1 MVTEWLNP
9 VVQGVLLGGLYALFA
24 IGLSLAYGVMRL
36 VNIAHG
42 DFIVLAAYVGLMV
55 VTRFGVNPFVA
66 LPVVVVVMF
75 LLGYLLQ
82 RSVLNLTLG
91 PDILPPLL
99 VTFGLS
105 IIIQNLLLETFS
117 ADSRALEIG
126 PLQTASIQ
134 LGAQLAI
141 GWFPLI
147 MFLVALGL
155 TVGLE
160 LLFRRTPLGMAF
172 RATSDDQQIAQL
184 MGIRNR
190 HVYGLAMGISFALI
204 AVGGVFMGIKTTF
217 TPDLG
222 PGFLLYAFEAVVIG
236 GLGSFWGTFAG
247 SLILG
252 VAQGIGYQLNPGWG
266 ILAGHLVFLAVLLFK
281 PTGLFARTR

>member
-1 MVTEWLNP
+1 
-9 VVQGVLLGGLYALFA
+9 
-24 IGLSLAYGVMRL
+24 MRL

-42 DFIVLAAYVGLMV
+42 DFIVLAAYIGLLV
-55 VTRFGVNPFVA
+55 VTTLGVHPFVA
-66 LPVVVVVMF
+66 LPAVVVLMF

-82 RSVLNLTLG
+82 RGVLNLTLG

-105 IIIQNLLLETFS
+105 IIIQNVLLESFS
-117 ADSRALEIG
+117 ADSKALEIG
-126 PLQTASIQ
+126 PLQTASIH
-134 LGAQLAI
+134 LGEQIAV

-147 MFLVALGL
+147 MFLVALAL

-160 LLFRRTPLGMAF
+160 LLFARTPLGMAF

-222 PGFLLYAFEAVVIG
+222 PGFLLFAFEAVVIG

-247 SLILG
+247 SVILG
-252 VAQGIGYQLNPGWG
+252 VAQGIGFQLNPGWG

>member
-1 MVTEWLNP
+1 MEWVNTL
-9 VVQGVLLGGLYALFA
+9 VQGILLGGLYALFA

-42 DFIVLAAYVGLMV
+42 DFIVLAAYLGLVVVGALSV
-55 VTRFGVNPFVA
+55 HPFVA
-66 LPVVVVVMF
+66 LPAVVAAMF
-75 LLGYLLQ
+75 VLGYLLQ
-82 RSVLNLTLG
+82 RGVLNLTLG

-105 IIIQNLLLETFS
+105 IIIQNVLLEVFS
-117 ADSRALEIG
+117 ADSRALNVG
-126 PLQTASIQ
+126 ALSTASVT
-134 LGAQLAI
+134 LGEQLAV

-147 MFLVALGL
+147 IFVVALAMTL
-155 TVGLE
+155 GLE
-160 LLFRRTPLGMAF
+160 LLFARTSLGMAF

-190 HVYGLAMGISFALI
+190 HVYGIAMGLSFALI

-236 GLGSFWGTFAG
+236 GLGSFWGSFAG
-247 SLILG
+247 SVILG
-252 VAQGIGYQLNPGWG
+252 VAQGIGFKLDPGYG

>member
-1 MVTEWLNP
+1 MVWVNTI
-9 VVQGVLLGGLYALFA
+9 VQGVLLGGLYALFA

-42 DFIVLAAYVGLMV
+42 DFIVLAAYIGLMV
-55 VTRFGVNPFVA
+55 VTTLGVHPFVA
-66 LPVVVVVMF
+66 LPAVVVLMF

-82 RSVLNLTLG
+82 RGVLNLTLG

-105 IIIQNLLLETFS
+105 IIIQNVLLESFS
-117 ADSRALEIG
+117 ADSKALEIG
-126 PLQTASIQ
+126 PLQTASIH
-134 LGAQLAI
+134 LGEQIAV

-147 MFLVALGL
+147 MFLVALAL
-155 TVGLE
+155 TVGIE
-160 LLFRRTPLGMAF
+160 LLFARTPLGMAF

-222 PGFLLYAFEAVVIG
+222 PGFLLFAFEAVVIG

-247 SLILG
+247 SVILG
-252 VAQGIGYQLNPGWG
+252 VAQGIGFQLNPGWG